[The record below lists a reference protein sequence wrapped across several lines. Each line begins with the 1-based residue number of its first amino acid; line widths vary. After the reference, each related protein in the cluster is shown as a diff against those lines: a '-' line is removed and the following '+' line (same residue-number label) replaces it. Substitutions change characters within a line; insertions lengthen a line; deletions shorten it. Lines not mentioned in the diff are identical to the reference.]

1 MRATDWLG
9 WVATAVFLA
18 SYACKDQAK
27 LRRIQAAAALV
38 WVGYGLLLQAL
49 PLIVAN
55 LLVAAVA
62 VYSSLLSARPSDT
75 EPRAGL
81 SRADRRDLSGI
92 S

>member
-18 SYACKDQAK
+18 SYAYKDQAK
-27 LRRIQAAAALV
+27 LRRTQAAAALV
-38 WVGYGLLLQAL
+38 WVWYGMLLQAP

-55 LLVAAVA
+55 LLVAAFA
-62 VYSSLLSARPSDT
+62 VYSSLLPTRAPASGCPS
-75 EPRAGL
+75 GL
-81 SRADRRDLSGI
+81 SRGERPDLSRT

>member
-18 SYACKDQAK
+18 SYACKDQSK

-38 WVGYGLLLQAL
+38 WVWYGVLLQAL

-62 VYSSLLSARPSDT
+62 VYSSVLSSRT
-75 EPRAGL
+75 AGSSPQAPL
-81 SRADRRDLSGI
+81 SRADRPDLSRI

>member
-1 MRATDWLG
+1 MRATDWIG

-27 LRRIQAAAALV
+27 LRRTQAAAALV
-38 WVGYGLLLQAL
+38 WVGYGVLLNAL
-49 PLIVAN
+49 PLIIAN

-62 VYSSLLSARPSDT
+62 VYSSLMPAKSADPAPDAISRAARPD
-75 EPRAGL
+75 L
-81 SRADRRDLSGI
+81 SRI